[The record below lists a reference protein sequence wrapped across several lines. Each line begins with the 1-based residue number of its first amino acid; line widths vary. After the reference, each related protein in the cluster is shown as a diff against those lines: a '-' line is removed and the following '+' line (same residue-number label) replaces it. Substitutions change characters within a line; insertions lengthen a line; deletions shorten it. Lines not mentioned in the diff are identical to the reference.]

1 MQTFVRRLAILD
13 FLRRT
18 STPRSTEAILEHL
31 QDQGYLDDDGGRR
44 RDSQLRVVQR
54 DLKFLLGDDPGFFD
68 AYPREADED
77 EDDPLNPFGL
87 RSVPAAG
94 KGRAWMLDP
103 LDRQRFD
110 FEKMPGYLA
119 VAFAMTAKHLS
130 HLLPQNT
137 LNEMTAFFAEAE
149 RVLQRSERKLAP
161 QHYLRLRDSIE
172 FYQRGQSLESP
183 DFDMRWLDTIYQA
196 IIRGQGIEIV
206 YSVAPAERNAGKT
219 YRLSPLG
226 VVLMLPKLYL
236 VARNEAGEFRHF
248 LLHRIRHVEL
258 LRQSFSDDDFSLQA
272 YLDAGHMD
280 VFVDNTDRGNYEL
293 KLLISRQQGDK
304 LLEDLGDYPLNGTQT
319 VTLESATEAIVRVR
333 VRRTIQLRNW
343 ILSLGSRATVLQPD
357 IIRQDIRA
365 VLAASLQNYN

>member
-13 FLRRT
+13 YLRRT
-18 STPRSTEAILEHL
+18 TVPRSTEAILAHL
-31 QDQGYLDDDGGRR
+31 QDQGYLEESDEQRR
-44 RDSQLRVVQR
+44 NSQLRVVQR

-68 AYPREADED
+68 ADPAEADD
-77 EDDPLNPFGL
+77 ELEEPLNPFGL

-130 HLLPQNT
+130 NLLPQST

-196 IIRGQGIEIV
+196 IIRAQQIELV
-206 YSVAPAERNAGKT
+206 YSVSASNGSTTKT

-236 VARNEAGEFRHF
+236 VSLNEAGEFRHF
-248 LLHRIRHVEL
+248 LLHRIRRVEL
-258 LRQSFSDDDFSLQA
+258 LRENFADEDFSLQA

-280 VFVDNTDRGNYEL
+280 VFIDDSDRGDYDL
-293 KLLISRQQGDK
+293 VLAIKRQQGDK
-304 LLEDLGDYPLNGTQT
+304 LIEDLSDYPLNATQS
-319 VTLESATEAIVRVR
+319 VTLESASEAIVRVR

-343 ILSLGSRATVLQPD
+343 ILSLGSRATVLQPE
-357 IIRQDIRA
+357 IIRQDIRS
-365 VLAASLQNYN
+365 VLTASLQNYN